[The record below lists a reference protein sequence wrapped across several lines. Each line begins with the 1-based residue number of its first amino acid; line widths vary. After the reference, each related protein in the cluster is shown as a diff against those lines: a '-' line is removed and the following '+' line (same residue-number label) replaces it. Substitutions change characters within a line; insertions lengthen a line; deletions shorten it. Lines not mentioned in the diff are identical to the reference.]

1 MSVSDLAM
9 LRAKLEDVDARIVAA
24 MAERMETSR
33 EIGRVKVAMA
43 QAITDPAREAAVV
56 QRATT
61 LARSANL
68 PEDEIRF
75 LYWRIVAM
83 SRRVQ
88 LDG

>member
-1 MSVSDLAM
+1 MSASDLAA
-9 LRAKLEDVDARIVAA
+9 LRAKVEEVDARIIAA
-24 MAERMETSR
+24 MAERLETSR
-33 EIGRVKVAMA
+33 EIGRVKTALD

-56 QRATT
+56 QRATS

-83 SRRVQ
+83 SRRAQ
-88 LDG
+88 LDA